1 MDFGIIPFSLIRAM
15 RVFSFNLYKTDYTDS
30 DYLDGYERVKNMD
43 DKLRKDL
50 LEYPIGP
57 NQLYEL
63 DTIKK
68 FFEINKF
75 KPL

>member
-1 MDFGIIPFSLIRAM
+1 M
-15 RVFSFNLYKTDYTDS
+15 RVFSFNLYRTSYTDT
-30 DYLDGYERVKNMD
+30 DCLDGYERVKEMD
-43 DKLRKDL
+43 DKLRKEL
-50 LEYPIGP
+50 LEYLIGP

-75 KPL
+75 KSL

>member
-1 MDFGIIPFSLIRAM
+1 M
-15 RVFSFNLYKTDYTDS
+15 RVFSFNLYRTSYTDT
-30 DYLDGYERVKNMD
+30 DYLDGYERVKEMD
-43 DKLRKDL
+43 DKLRKEL
-50 LEYPIGP
+50 LEYLIGP

-75 KPL
+75 KSL